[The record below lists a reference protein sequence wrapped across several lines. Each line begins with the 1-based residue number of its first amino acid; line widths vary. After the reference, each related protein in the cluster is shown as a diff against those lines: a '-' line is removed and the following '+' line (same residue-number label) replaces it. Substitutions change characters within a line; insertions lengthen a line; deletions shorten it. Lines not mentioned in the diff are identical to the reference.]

1 MSQDLLIEI
10 GTEELPPKALKK
22 LSLAFLGAVK
32 TGLEKADLEFAN
44 IRPFASPRR
53 LALLISE
60 LAEHTPDKNIERR
73 GPALQA
79 AYGEDGC
86 PTQAA
91 IGFARSCGVE
101 VEDLDKLETD
111 KGSWLVYKSQQQ
123 GQATSA
129 LIPDIVTAALDALPI
144 PKRMRW
150 GSLDAQFV
158 RPVHWAI
165 LLFGNDIIE
174 SEILSVRTGRTT
186 YGHRF
191 HHPGPI
197 EIPAPSE
204 YEVLLE
210 SEGKVIADFDRRAS
224 TVRAQVESKAMDLKG
239 HAVIHDALLEEVT
252 AMVEWPAAVA
262 GQFEE
267 RFLVVP
273 QEALISTMSAN
284 QKYFHLVD
292 LQNKLL
298 PYFITISN
306 IESRDEAKVQAGNE
320 RVIRPRFA
328 DAEFFWNQDRKQRL
342 DSHLKELKTV
352 VFQQKL
358 GSVFDK
364 TQRVSKLAAR
374 IARQLKAESSLAIRA
389 AELSKCDLMTK
400 MVGEFP
406 NLQGIM
412 GRYYAEHDGED
423 KAVAEAIDQHYLP
436 RFAGDG
442 LPDGVISQAVA
453 LADRLDTLV
462 GIFAIGQLPTGDKD
476 PYALRRA
483 ALGVLRIM
491 IENKID
497 LDLQQLLTLAA
508 QQFDVNIKADKAVEQ
523 VMDFIFDRLRAYY
536 QEQGIRPDVLD
547 AVTALKP
554 ARPVDI
560 NKRIHAVNSF
570 RKLPEA
576 ESLAAA
582 NKRSGNILKKV
593 KGKLP
598 KKIKTSLLTE
608 EAEQNLYQAL
618 TELTASVDPLLASSD
633 YEPAL
638 QQLAGLR
645 EPVDTFFD
653 DVMVMVDDT
662 KLRDNRI
669 ALLNQLHG
677 MFLQVADIS
686 RLQN

>member
-1 MSQDLLIEI
+1 
-10 GTEELPPKALKK
+10 
-22 LSLAFLGAVK
+22 
-32 TGLEKADLEFAN
+32 
-44 IRPFASPRR
+44 
-53 LALLISE
+53 
-60 LAEHTPDKNIERR
+60 
-73 GPALQA
+73 
-79 AYGEDGC
+79 
-86 PTQAA
+86 
-91 IGFARSCGVE
+91 
-101 VEDLDKLETD
+101 
-111 KGSWLVYKSQQQ
+111 
-123 GQATSA
+123 
-129 LIPDIVTAALDALPI
+129 
-144 PKRMRW
+144 
-150 GSLDAQFV
+150 
-158 RPVHWAI
+158 
-165 LLFGNDIIE
+165 
-174 SEILSVRTGRTT
+174 
-186 YGHRF
+186 
-191 HHPGPI
+191 
-197 EIPAPSE
+197 
-204 YEVLLE
+204 
-210 SEGKVIADFDRRAS
+210 
-224 TVRAQVESKAMDLKG
+224 
-239 HAVIHDALLEEVT
+239 
-252 AMVEWPAAVA
+252 MVEWPVAIA
-262 GQFEE
+262 GQFEK

-292 LQNKLL
+292 QQNKLL
-298 PYFITISN
+298 PYFITVSN

-328 DAEFFWNQDRKQRL
+328 DAEFFWNQDRKRRL
-342 DSHLKELKTV
+342 DSRLNDLKTV
-352 VFQQKL
+352 VFQHKL
-358 GSVFDK
+358 GNMFDK
-364 TQRVSKLAAR
+364 TQRVAKLSGS
-374 IARQLKAESSLAIRA
+374 IAKQLKAESSLAVRA
-389 AELSKCDLMTK
+389 AVLSKCDLMTE

-406 NLQGIM
+406 SLQGIM

-423 KAVAEAIDQHYLP
+423 KAVVEAIDQHYRP
-436 RFAGDG
+436 RFAGDA
-442 LPDGVISQAVA
+442 LPEGVISQTVA

-491 IENKID
+491 IENQID

-508 QQFDVNIKADKAVEQ
+508 QQFDTKIKADKAVEP
-523 VMDFIFDRLRAYY
+523 VMEYIFDRLRAYY

-598 KKIKTSLLTE
+598 KKIKTSLLAE
-608 EAEQNLYQAL
+608 EAEQKLYQAL
-618 TELTASVDPLLASSD
+618 TQLTESVDPLLASSD

-638 QQLAGLR
+638 QLLAGLR

-653 DVMVMVDDT
+653 DVMVMVDDI

-677 MFLQVADIS
+677 LFLQVADIS